1 MMWLCVWF
9 LIIDFCFVL
18 RMLNFIFIWLS
29 KICYKTRKSDTTV
42 FGMAILLKYR
52 RAEES
57 V

>member
-1 MMWLCVWF
+1 
-9 LIIDFCFVL
+9 
-18 RMLNFIFIWLS
+18 MLNFIFIWLS